1 MEHYDRCSI
10 LRLRIAWF
18 AISPIIPI
26 AGISVEADRC
36 VCPMIPHIG
45 VH

>member
-18 AISPIIPI
+18 ATSPIIPI
-26 AGISVEADRC
+26 AGISVGQTDVYAR
-36 VCPMIPHIG
+36 
-45 VH
+45 